1 MLVSVIIRTYNEE
14 RYLAEVI
21 SAIKSCPN
29 FNSEIIVVDSGSTD
43 RTIHIAQDCNAKLL
57 HIQKEDFSF
66 GSSLNVG
73 CKAAQGEILVFLSGH
88 CIPKSNNY
96 LDFLLAPFADP
107 QVAITYGRQVG
118 GVQSRFSEGRVYEK
132 YYPQNQPSQG
142 PAFCNNANSAA
153 RKAIWNR
160 FKYDETLTGLEDLAL
175 GKKVTES
182 GFRIAYCPEAVV
194 YHLHHESWA
203 QIRRRYEREAIAL
216 RHIEPNLHL
225 SLIEA
230 AFYFM
235 TACWFDIFASI
246 RAGKGISLVG
256 EIFHYRFNQFLGS
269 WLGSRSQRELS
280 LKEKAVYF
288 FPA

>member
-1 MLVSVIIRTYNEE
+1 VLVSVIIRTYNEE

-21 SAIKSCPN
+21 SAIKSCTN
-29 FNSEIIVVDSGSTD
+29 FNSEIIIVDSGSSD
-43 RTIHIAQDCNAKLL
+43 RTIQIAQKHEAKVL
-57 HIQKEDFSF
+57 HIRKEDFSF
-66 GSSLNVG
+66 GRSLNVG

-88 CIPKSNNY
+88 CIPESKNY
-96 LDFLLAPFADP
+96 LDFLVAPFADP
-107 QVAITYGRQVG
+107 EVAVTYGRQVSG
-118 GVQSRFSEGRVYEK
+118 GQSRFSEGRVFAK

-160 FKYDETLTGLEDLAL
+160 FKYDETLTGLEDLAF

-194 YHLHHESWA
+194 HHLHHESWV

-216 RHIEPNLHL
+216 RHIETSLSL
-225 SLIEA
+225 SLIDA
-230 AFYFM
+230 TFYFLS
-235 TACWFDIFASI
+235 ACCFDVFASI
-246 RAGKGISLVG
+246 RAKRGISLAK
-256 EIFHYRFNQFLGS
+256 EIFYYRFNQFMGS
-269 WLGSRSQRELS
+269 WLGSRSHRELS
-280 LKEKAVYF
+280 SKEKSVYF